1 VLAVKRVLGLA
12 MNSQNKKRRD
22 RTISEQG
29 CMAFLLGW
37 LVAIIA
43 FGFLINSWLD

>member
-1 VLAVKRVLGLA
+1 
-12 MNSQNKKRRD
+12 MNSQNKQRRV
-22 RTISEQG
+22 RTIAEQG
-29 CMAFLLGW
+29 CMPFLLGW